1 MRLDQQVRQVPRVRQ
16 DRRDPQ
22 APQVPRARKGLVGPQ
37 GPIGPQ
43 GPAAIDGLELVS
55 ATVPSPGQVLSLNL
69 LLARATCPTGKR
81 VIAGGFNLV
90 SVFARQLTVL
100 TSFPDVDT
108 DSWVVEFQNKTSM
121 NLGVISVIVHATC
134 VAK

>member
-1 MRLDQQVRQVPRVRQ
+1 M
-16 DRRDPQ
+16 
-22 APQVPRARKGLVGPQ
+22 
-37 GPIGPQ
+37 
-43 GPAAIDGLELVS
+43 
-55 ATVPSPGQVLSLNL
+55 SPGQVLSLNT

-90 SVFARQLTVL
+90 TVFARQLTVL

-121 NLGVISVIVHATC
+121 NLGVISVTVHATC
-134 VAK
+134 VAKSGRAALQPGGRRHA